1 MAEDQLQTIIV
12 IAVAGGFIA
21 GLIAASRGLSFL
33 GFFILGTLFPLIG
46 IVLALIAQGP
56 GKWAHLTPAP
66 GQGWWPD
73 PTGRFEHRWFDG
85 NHWTRHVGR
94 NGARYEDPG

>member
-1 MAEDQLQTIIV
+1 V
-12 IAVAGGFIA
+12 IAVGGGLIA
-21 GLIAASRGLSFL
+21 GAIAASRGLSFL
-33 GFFILGTLFPLIG
+33 GFFIVGMLFPLIG
-46 IVLALIAQGP
+46 IVLALVVKGP

-85 NHWTRHVGR
+85 KQWTRHVGR